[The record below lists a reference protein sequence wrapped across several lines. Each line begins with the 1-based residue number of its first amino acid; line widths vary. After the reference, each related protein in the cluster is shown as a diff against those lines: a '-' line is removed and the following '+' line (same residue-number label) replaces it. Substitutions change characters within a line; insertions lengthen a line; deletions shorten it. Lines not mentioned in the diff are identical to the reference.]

1 MGMIEEILR
10 ELGIGANYRAFN
22 LLIVTVSL
30 VVENPDYLLRIT
42 KELYPEVGRRCG
54 CAGTAVEHNIRA
66 AARRAWNLRQR
77 PSLSIC
83 WRHMLREHA
92 RRSKAENEKSVC
104 DKSSQTLFHVDPIGD
119 ISCISA

>member
-54 CAGTAVEHNIRA
+54 CAGTAVEHNIMA
-66 AARRAWNLRQR
+66 AARRAWKLNPKR
-77 PSLSIC
+77 
-83 WRHMLREHA
+83 LRELA
-92 RRSKAENEKSVC
+92 LYPMAGPPTAAE
-104 DKSSQTLFHVDPIGD
+104 FVDMLAAYVTRTREEIESGE
-119 ISCISA
+119 